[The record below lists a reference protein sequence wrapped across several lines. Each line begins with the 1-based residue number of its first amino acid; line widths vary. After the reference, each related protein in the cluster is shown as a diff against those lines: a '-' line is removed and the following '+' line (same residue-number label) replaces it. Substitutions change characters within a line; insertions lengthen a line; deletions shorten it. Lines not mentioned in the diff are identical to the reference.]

1 MAALAAVAWVYLL
14 LFHGGFWHTT
24 HRLPPRAGLNGWPS
38 VVAVV
43 PARNEA
49 DMLPLALPTLLAQK
63 YPGELSIVVVD
74 DCSDDGT
81 GTIAAKLGAES
92 DRDLRVVGGK
102 PRPGGW
108 AGKVWA
114 MRQGLDQAP
123 ASDYVLFTDADIAC
137 TPGTLKDLVA
147 AAETDDRDLVS
158 QMALLRADSGWERLL
173 VPAFVYFFAQL
184 YPFRRVSSSRWRTGA
199 AAGGCMLVRRDAL
212 DRAGGIDQI
221 ANALIDDVALGQLL
235 KRQRRR
241 VWLGLTTQV
250 TSVRPYDTL
259 DSLWRMVARS
269 AYTQLRYSPLLLAG
283 TVLGLGFSYV
293 LPPVAMI
300 VGLAVGNALVSAAGG
315 AGWLIMAVTEMPMLR
330 LYRLQPARAFL
341 LPAVAVLY
349 TAMTI
354 DSARR
359 HYAGRGGEW
368 KGRTASA
375 GLAW

>member
-63 YPGELSIVVVD
+63 YPGELSVVVVD